1 MDERNNAAIHGF
13 RIPQVASGSAGNV
26 HMPFEGSAMRS
37 LLGGLGFY
45 ENQFKTS
52 RSLRDLGPRNLNP
65 ADARDGRSQ
74 EMPDAMAKGLGRP

>member
-1 MDERNNAAIHGF
+1 
-13 RIPQVASGSAGNV
+13 
-26 HMPFEGSAMRS
+26 MRS